1 METESGT
8 TLRSTETRETRRRI
22 VLFPLPFQGH
32 INPMLQLANILHTQG
47 FEITIMHTDYNSP
60 NHSNYPH
67 FTFNSITDGFSEIEQ
82 QLPPPTNPDA
92 GYFLNYLNRSCVDPF
107 TDCLAKLLA
116 ESNKGSIAC
125 LVTDAAFYFTQA
137 VADTMKL
144 PRMVLRTGSLS
155 CTNAYSVLSIFSK
168 KGCINRTKEDLDYEA
183 TVPEYPLMK
192 VKDVMKMAINP
203 QSYGDFLANML
214 KQMKVSSGI
223 IWNTFKELEEPALEI
238 ICHDYPVPSFTIGPL
253 NKYFSSSSSSLIE
266 QDKTILSWLDT
277 QAPKSV
283 IYVSFGSA
291 ASITDSEFQQ
301 VAYGLINI
309 GLPFLW
315 VVRPKVVRGSEW
327 LESLPEKFLED
338 VGDRGRIVKWCPQQE
353 VLAHQATGCFWTHN
367 GWNSTLESICEGVP
381 MVCSPC
387 FTDQPINA
395 RFVSDVWKIGVMLD
409 DGFEKVGIDM
419 ALRRVMIDKEGEE
432 MRERA
437 SCLKEK
443 VNLSLKE
450 GGSSHQS
457 LKSLV
462 DYISSLN
469 HL

>member
-47 FEITIMHTDYNSP
+47 FEITIIHTDYNSP

-82 QLPPPTNPDA
+82 QLPPPPTDPDA

-155 CTNAYSVLSIFSK
+155 CTNAYNVLSIFSK
-168 KGCINRTKEDLDYEA
+168 KGCVNRTKEDLDSEA

-214 KQMKVSSGI
+214 KQMK
-223 IWNTFKELEEPALEI
+223 
-238 ICHDYPVPSFTIGPL
+238 
-253 NKYFSSSSSSLIE
+253 

-291 ASITDSEFQQ
+291 ASITESEFQQ

-309 GLPFLW
+309 GVPFLW

-338 VGDRGRIVKWCPQQE
+338 
-353 VLAHQATGCFWTHN
+353 
-367 GWNSTLESICEGVP
+367 
-381 MVCSPC
+381 
-387 FTDQPINA
+387 
-395 RFVSDVWKIGVMLD
+395 IGVMLD

-437 SCLKEK
+437 CCLKEK